1 MPNNTS
7 DAARNIPVDIFCLD
21 TAYSTTRR
29 VTTQRPVLDNHP
41 NDAFDSSLFLP
52 AGEGRQG
59 EGGLRTKGYFKK
71 NQDDKPLLSIITV
84 VLNNNQFIEKTIHS
98 IHKQSYDN
106 IELIIIDGGSTD
118 GTVNAIKKYNDTIDY
133 WISENDHG
141 ISEAFNK
148 GIKLASGSYIYI
160 LNSGDVLFS
169 EHSISKAI
177 KKIDNDHFIYSYQ
190 VARHNKKPFPLY
202 KYSITR
208 PDNKNLR
215 TAITCAMSA
224 HQGTLVASCVYKK
237 IGLYDTSLKIR
248 MDFDFFLRAQ
258 KEYSFR
264 CRNEP
269 LSFFDTNGISG
280 KTRNIYRFKKE
291 EYSVI
296 NSYQKNIWANIYFFC
311 HLPYYIMKRFFSKSY
326 YSVKK

>member
-1 MPNNTS
+1 
-7 DAARNIPVDIFCLD
+7 
-21 TAYSTTRR
+21 
-29 VTTQRPVLDNHP
+29 
-41 NDAFDSSLFLP
+41 
-52 AGEGRQG
+52 
-59 EGGLRTKGYFKK
+59 
-71 NQDDKPLLSIITV
+71 
-84 VLNNNQFIEKTIHS
+84 
-98 IHKQSYDN
+98 
-106 IELIIIDGGSTD
+106 
-118 GTVNAIKKYNDTIDY
+118 
-133 WISENDHG
+133 
-141 ISEAFNK
+141 
-148 GIKLASGSYIYI
+148 
-160 LNSGDVLFS
+160 
-169 EHSISKAI
+169 
-177 KKIDNDHFIYSYQ
+177 
-190 VARHNKKPFPLY
+190 
-202 KYSITR
+202 
-208 PDNKNLR
+208 
-215 TAITCAMSA
+215 MSA